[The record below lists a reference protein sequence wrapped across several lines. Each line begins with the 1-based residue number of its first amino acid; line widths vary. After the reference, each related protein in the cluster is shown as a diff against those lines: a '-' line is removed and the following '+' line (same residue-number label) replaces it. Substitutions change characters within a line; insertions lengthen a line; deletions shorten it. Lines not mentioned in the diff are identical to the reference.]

1 VKRARARA
9 PLTSDTRY
17 LPADRQIQPIRCE
30 ILDSAENFREAA
42 EKHLH
47 CPDLQF
53 LTEHGD

>member
-1 VKRARARA
+1 MRARA